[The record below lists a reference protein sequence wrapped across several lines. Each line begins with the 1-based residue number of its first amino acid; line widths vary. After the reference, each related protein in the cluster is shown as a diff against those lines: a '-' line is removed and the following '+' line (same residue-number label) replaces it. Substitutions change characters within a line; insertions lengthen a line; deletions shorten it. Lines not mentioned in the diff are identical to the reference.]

1 MITDRV
7 NLLCRHGNETLTS
20 AGVVKPLPRDGHAL
34 RCGWDFQHH
43 YAASLVLDDA
53 DSAQREVGD
62 TSIEDLELERIQT
75 LGLRTVGGPYDIAGL
90 VAHAED
96 EPCCLGP
103 GEVCLVA

>member
-1 MITDRV
+1 M
-7 NLLCRHGNETLTS
+7 
-20 AGVVKPLPRDGHAL
+20 KPLPRDGHAL

-90 VAHAED
+90 VAHVED